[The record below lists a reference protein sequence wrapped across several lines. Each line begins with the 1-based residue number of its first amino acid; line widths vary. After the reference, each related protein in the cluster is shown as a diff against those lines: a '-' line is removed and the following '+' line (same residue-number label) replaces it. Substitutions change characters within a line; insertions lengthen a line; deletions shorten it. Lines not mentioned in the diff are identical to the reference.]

1 MEKKPLDWSYL
12 AGVFDNASALYE
24 KKNGDGRG
32 WETRLRFS
40 SYDRNFLEEVR
51 ELTGGSITSEAHPKG
66 PYHRLTVTG
75 YARVRRVLTI
85 LVPFLR
91 KKRSMVERWLIL
103 HQANS
108 EIRRLERRLRLKPGK
123 LVRAELRSLKTQLRQ
138 LDIPPPRD
146 TK

>member
-12 AGVFDNASALYE
+12 AGVFDNTGALYE

-40 SYDRNFLEEVR
+40 SYDRTFLVEVR
-51 ELTGGSITSEAHPKG
+51 RLTGGSITSEAHPKG

-123 LVRAELRSLKTQLRQ
+123 LVRAELRSLKTELRQ
-138 LDIPPPRD
+138 LDLPPPGD